1 MENML
6 MFMTLTKFVVCR
18 MKWQPLAKFL
28 AGKENDHIIHNY
40 KTKGERLIFTKYKK
54 IATKF
59 IVITIPWVTLVL
71 LLHYFKA
78 VIPTILMSNNI
89 IFNIFMTYIFL
100 CYFRFSFETILVKI
114 VIEKQLFSNKS
125 LHFFQWNSN
134 TSMGGIKRA
143 VRYEEKARRK
153 DKKILIE
160 CIMA

>member
-18 MKWQPLAKFL
+18 MKRQPLAKFL

-78 VIPTILMSNNI
+78 VIPTILMN
-89 IFNIFMTYIFL
+89 FL
-100 CYFRFSFETILVKI
+100 L
-114 VIEKQLFSNKS
+114 KQ
-125 LHFFQWNSN
+125 
-134 TSMGGIKRA
+134 
-143 VRYEEKARRK
+143 Y
-153 DKKILIE
+153 
-160 CIMA
+160 

>member
-18 MKWQPLAKFL
+18 MKRQPLAKFL

-40 KTKGERLIFTKYKK
+40 KTKGERL
-54 IATKF
+54 
-59 IVITIPWVTLVL
+59 TLRNIRKLPLNLSL
-71 LLHYFKA
+71 LRSHG
-78 VIPTILMSNNI
+78 
-89 IFNIFMTYIFL
+89 
-100 CYFRFSFETILVKI
+100 
-114 VIEKQLFSNKS
+114 
-125 LHFFQWNSN
+125 SN

>member
-71 LLHYFKA
+71 FLHYFKA
-78 VIPTILMSNNI
+78 VIPNILMI
-89 IFNIFMTYIFL
+89 TLDFL
-100 CYFRFSFETILVKI
+100 L
-114 VIEKQLFSNKS
+114 KQYY
-125 LHFFQWNSN
+125 SN

-143 VRYEEKARRK
+143 NGIDKRIGKKEVSRWDEVEKK
-153 DKKILIE
+153 GTGPGWNK
-160 CIMA
+160 